1 MMGLSVLFS
10 WLLALAI
17 DLPTAT
23 LVLGTAPGG
32 MAEMTITAK
41 VLQLG
46 VPIVTA
52 FQVSRLVAILMLVG
66 PIYSWWVAPNNG
78 PVKTSG

>member
-1 MMGLSVLFS
+1 
-10 WLLALAI
+10 
-17 DLPTAT
+17 
-23 LVLGTAPGG
+23 

-52 FQVSRLVAILMLVG
+52 FQVSRLVAILVLVG
-66 PIYSWWVAPNNG
+66 PIYRWWVEPNNG
-78 PVKTSG
+78 PVKTTG

>member
-1 MMGLSVLFS
+1 
-10 WLLALAI
+10 
-17 DLPTAT
+17 

-66 PIYSWWVAPNNG
+66 PIYRWWVAPNNG
-78 PVKTSG
+78 PVKTTG

>member
-10 WLLALAI
+10 WLIAQAI

-52 FQVSRLVAILMLVG
+52 FQVSRLVAILVLVG
-66 PIYSWWVAPNNG
+66 PIYRWWVAPNNEAT
-78 PVKTSG
+78 TSPG

>member
-1 MMGLSVLFS
+1 
-10 WLLALAI
+10 
-17 DLPTAT
+17 
-23 LVLGTAPGG
+23 

-52 FQVSRLVAILMLVG
+52 FQVSRLVAILVLVG
-66 PIYSWWVAPNNG
+66 PIYRWWVAPNNEATASPG
-78 PVKTSG
+78 